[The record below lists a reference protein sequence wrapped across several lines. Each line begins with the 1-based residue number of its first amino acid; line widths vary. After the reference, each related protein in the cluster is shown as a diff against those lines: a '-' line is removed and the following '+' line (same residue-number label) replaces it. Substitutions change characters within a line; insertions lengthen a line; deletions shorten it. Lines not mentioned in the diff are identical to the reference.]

1 MLVIKEEIWLKNR
14 MSNSNSEG
22 SKTDI
27 RVEDLLGQIA
37 ELKVLVDSLSK
48 ENQSLKEKIA
58 ILTAEL
64 VVSQV
69 VIDG

>member
-1 MLVIKEEIWLKNR
+1 MR
-14 MSNSNSEG
+14 NSNSEG

-27 RVEDLLGQIA
+27 RVEDLLRQIA

-58 ILTAEL
+58 SLTAEL
-64 VVSQV
+64 EANKKLPEKPKYKAKQVS
-69 VIDG
+69 

>member
-1 MLVIKEEIWLKNR
+1 

-27 RVEDLLGQIA
+27 RVEDLLRQIA

-58 ILTAEL
+58 SLTAEL
-64 VVSQV
+64 VVCQV